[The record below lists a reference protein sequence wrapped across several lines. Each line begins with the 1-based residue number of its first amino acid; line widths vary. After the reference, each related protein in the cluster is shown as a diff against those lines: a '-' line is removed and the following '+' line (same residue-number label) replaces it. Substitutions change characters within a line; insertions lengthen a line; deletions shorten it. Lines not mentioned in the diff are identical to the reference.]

1 MSRFQSKQISA
12 DELREL
18 INEAYADDDY
28 ERIAK
33 LQEYGVCDEEVD
45 WAISITVEIRLSPE
59 ATILPSVDA
68 LCNHIASADIAGVTI
83 RAVNENDYDR
93 EIV

>member
-1 MSRFQSKQISA
+1 MSRSQSKQISS

-18 INEAYADDDY
+18 INEAYSEDDQ
-28 ERIAK
+28 ERILK

-59 ATILPSVDA
+59 ATIQPSVDA
-68 LCNHIASADIAGVTI
+68 LCNHIAAADIPGVSI
-83 RAVNENDYDR
+83 SSVNENDYDR